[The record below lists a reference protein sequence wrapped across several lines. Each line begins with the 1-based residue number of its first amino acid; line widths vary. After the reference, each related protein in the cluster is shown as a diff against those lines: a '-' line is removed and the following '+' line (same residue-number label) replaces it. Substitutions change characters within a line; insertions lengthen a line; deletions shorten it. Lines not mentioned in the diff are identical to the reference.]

1 MYCRPGVSGGSAPAE
16 GLLLVLFSLWEHPSQ
31 PSVLVLR
38 SPPSIR
44 PVSPGRLASRPQAQ
58 PPATLE
64 GPRCTVGTQM
74 AGSRGVWAVLLT
86 GSPPVPQLMRM
97 VLCEALKALQ
107 MQGWDERWVLVL
119 FTPIAGWSVS
129 LQTERVCVSWLT
141 SDLPGNWQPGR
152 VLQWG
157 WAGLCWS

>member
-1 MYCRPGVSGGSAPAE
+1 MSGGSATAE

-31 PSVLVLR
+31 TSVLVLW
-38 SPPSIR
+38 SPPSVH
-44 PVSPGRLASRPQAQ
+44 PASPGRLASRPQAR

-64 GPRCTVGTQM
+64 GTQM
-74 AGSRGVWAVLLT
+74 AGSGGVWAGLLT

-97 VLCEALKALQ
+97 VLHEALKALQ
-107 MQGWDERWVLVL
+107 MQGWDERWVPVL
-119 FTPIAGWSVS
+119 FTPVAGWSVS
-129 LQTERVCVSWLT
+129 LQTERVCVFWLT
-141 SDLPGNWQPGR
+141 SGLPGNWQPVR